1 MNIIALK
8 ALSHLSTLRGAYG
21 VVLELHEAIS
31 KYFLEDLHF
40 IVVEINYIVRPE
52 LPQQYLIRLTS
63 MLKNIM
69 EQANKFNFPLDVRY

>member
-8 ALSHLSTLRGAYG
+8 ALSHLTTLRGTYG
-21 VVLELHEAIS
+21 VVLEFHEAIS

-40 IVVEINYIVRPE
+40 IEVEINYIVRPE
-52 LPQQYLIRLTS
+52 FPQQYLIRLTS

>member
-8 ALSHLSTLRGAYG
+8 ALSHLSTLRGAIG
-21 VVLELHEAIS
+21 VVLELHEAIP

-52 LPQQYLIRLTS
+52 FPQQYLIRLTS
-63 MLKNIM
+63 MLENIV

>member
-8 ALSHLSTLRGAYG
+8 ALSHLSTLRGTYG
-21 VVLELHEAIS
+21 VVLEFHEAIP

-40 IVVEINYIVRPE
+40 MVVEIEYIARPE
-52 LPQQYLIRLTS
+52 FPQQYLIRLTS
-63 MLKNIM
+63 MLENIV

>member
-8 ALSHLSTLRGAYG
+8 ALSHLSTLRGAIG

-52 LPQQYLIRLTS
+52 FPQQYLIRLTS
-63 MLKNIM
+63 MLENIV

>member
-8 ALSHLSTLRGAYG
+8 ALSHSSTLRGAIG

-52 LPQQYLIRLTS
+52 FPQQYLIRLTS
-63 MLKNIM
+63 MLENIV

>member
-8 ALSHLSTLRGAYG
+8 ALSHLSTLRGAIG
-21 VVLELHEAIS
+21 VVLELHEVIS

-52 LPQQYLIRLTS
+52 FPQQYLIRLTS
-63 MLKNIM
+63 MLENIV